1 MRDGQK
7 NKVLEF
13 AGFNVDLDAAL
24 LRSAGKVIETEPQ
37 VFELIAFLCTN
48 PGRLIGYDE
57 IIDKVWNGRIVSD
70 AAIATRI
77 NAARKALGDDGT
89 AQRVIKT
96 VRGRGLRFQLE
107 PVSRS
112 IETDARPSVAGNSNS
127 DVVPGANL
135 GGPSIAV
142 LPFENMSTDVEQE
155 YFADG
160 IAEDIIT
167 GLSRVRQFFVIA
179 RNSAFAYKGRSVD
192 VRQVGREL
200 GVRYVLEGSVRKSGN
215 RVRITGQLVDAST
228 GHHIWA
234 DRFDGNLADVFDLQD
249 KITSSVIGAIQ
260 PSIRA
265 AEAGRSQ
272 RKRPDNLD
280 AYDFYMQALP
290 NVASLERKANRIGLG
305 LLEQA
310 LHLEPGYAAALAM
323 AAWCHAQRCVYNW
336 TDDRDTESRLA
347 LQLANKA
354 VKLAANDSFALS
366 ILGAAHTLV
375 REFDTAYELLQRAL
389 ELDPNCAWGWNRLG
403 WLNGYLDR
411 PGVSIECFEKAIR
424 LSPLDPIN
432 FNCFAGIGA
441 AHFLEGRHDDAV
453 RWLEKALSANP
464 NARWVYRQLI
474 PAYVSAG
481 RMKDA
486 RRGLRLLIQEYPS
499 ITCDKVR
506 VAMLYSAPTM
516 DLICDGLARA
526 GLPVR

>member
-1 MRDGQK
+1 MQHGQK

-13 AGFNVDLDAAL
+13 DGFNVDLDAAL
-24 LRSAGKVIETEPQ
+24 LSCAGIAIETEPQ

-48 PGRLIGYDE
+48 PGRLISYDE
-57 IIDKVWNGRIVSD
+57 IIEKVWHGRIVSD

-107 PVSRS
+107 PTSIS
-112 IETDARPSVAGNSNS
+112 IEQKVQPTASNAGNS
-127 DVVPGANL
+127 DVPKAHHDI
-135 GGPSIAV
+135 PSIAV
-142 LPFENMSTDVEQE
+142 LPFDNMSPDAEQE

-160 IAEDIIT
+160 IVEDIIT
-167 GLSRVRQFFVIA
+167 GLSRVRQLFVIA
-179 RNSAFAYKGRSVD
+179 RNSAFAYKGRSID

-200 GVRYVLEGSVRKSGN
+200 GVRYVLEGSVRKSGS

-228 GHHIWA
+228 GLQLWA
-234 DRFDGNLADVFDLQD
+234 NRFDGELADVFELQD
-249 KITSSVIGAIQ
+249 QITSSVIGAIQ

-265 AEAGRSQ
+265 AETGRSQ
-272 RKRPDNLD
+272 RKRPDNLV

-290 NVASLERKANRIGLG
+290 HVASLERRANATGLG
-305 LLEQA
+305 LLNKA
-310 LHLEPGYAAALAM
+310 LQLEPDYAAALSM

-336 TDDRDTESRLA
+336 TDEPESESRLA
-347 LQLANKA
+347 LELANKA
-354 VKLAANDSFALS
+354 VKLAADDSFALS
-366 ILGAAHTLV
+366 MLGAAHTLV
-375 REFDTAYELLQRAL
+375 REFDKAYELLQRAI

-411 PGVSIECFEKAIR
+411 PNDSIECFERAIR

-432 FNCFAGIGA
+432 FNCFAGLGA
-441 AHFLEGRHDDAV
+441 AHFLQGRNDDSV
-453 RWLEKALSANP
+453 KWLEKAVAANP
-464 NARWVYRQLI
+464 DARWVYRQLI

-481 RMKDA
+481 RMEDA
-486 RRGLRLLIQEYPS
+486 RRGLRLLIQDYPS
-499 ITCDKVR
+499 ITCGKVR

-516 DLICDGLARA
+516 DRICNGLAQA